1 MAIIETVGD
10 SLPLAMK
17 YLPSDEVLQPWG
29 FFGTGM

>member
-1 MAIIETVGD
+1 MAIMVQVGE

-17 YLPSDEVLQPWG
+17 YLPSGEVFSPWG